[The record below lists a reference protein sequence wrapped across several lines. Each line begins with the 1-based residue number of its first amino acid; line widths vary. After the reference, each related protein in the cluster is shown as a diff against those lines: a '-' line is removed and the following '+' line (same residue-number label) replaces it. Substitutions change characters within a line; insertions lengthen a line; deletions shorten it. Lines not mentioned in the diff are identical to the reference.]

1 MLFIENLALPRN
13 GEGPEYARVTKRLR
27 DKEGMPVG
35 TANDNPILNTRL
47 YEELYEVEYANGHK
61 KALAVNAIA
70 ENMVAQVDDE
80 GNRHV

>member
-35 TANDNPILNTRL
+35 TANDNPILDTRV
-47 YEELYEVEYANGHK
+47 YEVE
-61 KALAVNAIA
+61 
-70 ENMVAQVDDE
+70 
-80 GNRHV
+80 